1 MPRYKLVDGEHIQF
15 TEEEEAQRDQ
25 EEAEAESNSLNK
37 YLQTL
42 RFERD
47 ILLKETDW
55 MANSDVT
62 MSDDWKTYRQN
73 LRDITNGL
81 DTVEKVKNKLQFED
95 GILINFPVKPS

>member
-1 MPRYKLVDGEHIQF
+1 MPRFKLVNGEHIQF
-15 TEEEEAQRDQ
+15 TAEEEAQRDQ
-25 EEAEAESNSLNK
+25 EEAEAESNVLNK

-55 MANSDVT
+55 LANSDVS

-81 DTVEKVKNKLQFED
+81 DTVEKVKNKLQFEN
-95 GILINFPVKPS
+95 GILVNFPVKPS